1 MGRGGGKEVRA
12 RARARAKERESR
24 GRSYDTIGI
33 MISSTSPGRVTR
45 MDRFKTPSSKRAN
58 VNTVRHAI
66 ISMHVC

>member
-1 MGRGGGKEVRA
+1 MGRRSGKEV
-12 RARARAKERESR
+12 RARAKERESR